1 MQPDLANEQL
11 SLQDLSD
18 ETGVPGR
25 TIRFYI
31 TRGLLPAP
39 LKSGRGAAY
48 GRHHL
53 TLLERIKTL
62 QAEGKT
68 LQEVALVLGAG
79 QPAAE
84 PALTHRSWLEYQV
97 ADDVFVR
104 LPADLSPWR
113 HRHIRRQLAEF
124 AAQLRSPENHEINHQ
139 ERE

>member
-1 MQPDLANEQL
+1 MQLDPAAGHL
-11 SLQDLSD
+11 SLQDLS
-18 ETGVPGR
+18 EQTGVPGR

-48 GRHHL
+48 GQHHL
-53 TLLERIKTL
+53 HLLERIKTL
-62 QAEGKT
+62 QAEGNT
-68 LQEVALVLGAG
+68 LQEVALVLDGG
-79 QPAAE
+79 QPAAQ
-84 PALTHRSWLEYQV
+84 PALAHQSWLEYQV
-97 ADDVFVR
+97 AHDVIVR

-124 AAQLRSPENHEINHQ
+124 AAQLRSPETQEINLQ